1 MVIIIFLLL
10 SSLQVFSSPLKP
22 LSNYEQRQRLV
33 ELSHR
38 PWTGV
43 IKEKAGKSGLGC
55 ALSELTIPVLSRTDE
70 SWEFKFKLLMPQTDK
85 KVPHVMVIPTIEGVT
100 PLEPAV
106 AWQLCQAGYA
116 VSVIDANDTTYP
128 ATFPSWGHEDMVLR
142 RTIIT
147 LRTIM
152 DWIQNDERF
161 VRNQI
166 GLYGHSLGGI
176 TASLMAGVE
185 ISRLKAVIIGV
196 GGGNMPGILT
206 DSIYPRVAALRWL
219 RYQSTGNYSAEDH
232 EKILRETFKYDPLY
246 FANRVKT
253 DRLYKI
259 MARFDLSVPYK
270 YQKQTHEAFGNPQH
284 HTMWG
289 AHIDGLVRMSTIDFD
304 KIQEFL
310 DSKLK

>member
-1 MVIIIFLLL
+1 M
-10 SSLQVFSSPLKP
+10 
-22 LSNYEQRQRLV
+22 V

-43 IKEKAGKSGLGC
+43 IQEKAVKSGFGC
-55 ALSELTIPVLSRTDE
+55 SMSELKIPVVSRNDE
-70 SWEFKFKLLMPQTDK
+70 SWTFKFNLLMPQTDK
-85 KVPHVMVIPTIEGVT
+85 LVPHVMVIPTIEGVT
-100 PLEPAV
+100 PLEPV
-106 AWQLCQAGYA
+106 LAWQLCRAGYA

-128 ATFPSWGHEDMVLR
+128 ETFPSWGHEDQVLR
-142 RTIIT
+142 RTVIT
-147 LRTIM
+147 LKTIM
-152 DWIQNDERF
+152 DWIQNDQRF
-161 VRNQI
+161 ARNKI

-176 TASLMAGVE
+176 TATIMAGVE
-185 ISRLKAVIIGV
+185 TTRLKAVVIGV

-219 RYQSTGNYSAEDH
+219 RYQATGNYSSEEH

-246 FANRVKT
+246 FANRAKT
-253 DRLYKI
+253 DRIYKI

-270 YQKQTHEAFGNPQH
+270 YQKETHIALGSPKH

-304 KIQEFL
+304 QVEGFL
-310 DSKLK
+310 HSKLK

>member
-1 MVIIIFLLL
+1 MVTIIFLLF
-10 SSLQVFSSPLKP
+10 SSLKLFAGPLP
-22 LSNYEQRQRLV
+22 EISAYEQRQRLI

-43 IKEKAGKSGLGC
+43 IEERAGKSGFGC
-55 ALSELTIPVLSRTDE
+55 TISKLKIPVTSRSDE
-70 SWEFKFKLLMPQTDK
+70 TWDFEFHLLMPQADK

-106 AWQLCQAGYA
+106 AWQLCRAGFA
-116 VSVIDANDTTYP
+116 VSVIDANDTSYP
-128 ATFPSWGHEDMVLR
+128 ETFPSWGHEDMVLR

-147 LRTIM
+147 LKTIM

-161 VRNQI
+161 VGNKI

-185 ISRLKAVIIGV
+185 ITRLKAIVIGV
-196 GGGNMPGILT
+196 GAGNMPGVLT
-206 DSIYPRVAALRWL
+206 DSIYPRVAGLRWL
-219 RYQSTGNYSAEDH
+219 RYQSVGNYSSKEH
-232 EKILRETFKYDPLY
+232 EQILRETLKYDPLY
-246 FANRVKT
+246 FANRAKT
-253 DRLYKI
+253 DRIYKI

-270 YQKQTHEAFGNPQH
+270 YQKQTHQAFGSPAH

-289 AHIDGLVRMSTIDFD
+289 AHVDGLVRMSTIDFVR
-304 KIQEFL
+304 IEEFL
-310 DSKLK
+310 SLKLQ

>member
-1 MVIIIFLLL
+1 MVTIIFLLL
-10 SSLQVFSSPLKP
+10 STLKVFSSPLP
-22 LSNYEQRQRLV
+22 EISAFEQRQRLV

-43 IKEKAGKSGLGC
+43 IQERVGKSGFGC
-55 ALSELTIPVLSRTDE
+55 SMSELKIPVTSRRDE
-70 SWEFKFKLLMPQTDK
+70 TWDFRFHLLMPKTDK

-106 AWQLCQAGYA
+106 AWQLCRAGFA
-116 VSVIDANDTTYP
+116 VSVIDVNDTTFP
-128 ATFPSWGHEDMVLR
+128 AEFPAWGHEDQVLR
-142 RTIIT
+142 RTVIT
-147 LRTIM
+147 LKTIM

-161 VRNQI
+161 LQNRT

-185 ISRLKAVIIGV
+185 ITRLKAIVIGV

-219 RYQSTGNYSAEDH
+219 RYQSTGNYSSKEH
-232 EKILRETFKYDPLY
+232 EKIQREAIKFDPLY

-253 DRLYKI
+253 DRIYKI
-259 MARFDLSVPYK
+259 MARFDLSVPFK
-270 YQKQTHEAFGNPQH
+270 YQKQTHAAFGSPAH

-304 KIQEFL
+304 KVEEFFTQ
-310 DSKLK
+310 KLK